1 MKAAI
6 LSVGTELLFGEIL
19 NTNTKYLSQQLND
32 LGIDILYHYT
42 VGDNPKRLSETIKDA
57 LKNCDLILTTGGLG
71 PTQDDMTK
79 EIVAEVLHDELC
91 LDKAILKAL
100 EAQFKR
106 RNWNMT
112 ENNRKQAYF
121 PSRAVIFE
129 NHFGTAPG
137 FALTEGKKIVIC
149 MPGPPKEMQPMFLN
163 QVKPYLNKDRNG
175 FLSYQMLRLFGI
187 GESSLETALLE
198 LIDRQTDPTLATYA
212 KQGEV
217 KLRIASKRETE
228 EEAEAAVKEMVE
240 RVKEIVGD
248 YIYSENGEELY
259 EVVGKLLLK
268 KNITLSCAESCTGG
282 LFAETITN
290 MAGISEVFDRGIV
303 TYSNRAK
310 IEELGVKEVT
320 LERFGA
326 VSEQTAI
333 EMAEGLQK
341 ISGSELCIAVTGIAG
356 PTGATEDKPVGLI
369 YLCVRYGE
377 KTICKELRT
386 GNSDRIWNRNY
397 ALLHML
403 FLIYKTI
410 L

>member
-19 NTNTKYLSQQLND
+19 NTNSKYLSQQLND

-42 VGDNPKRLSETIKDA
+42 VGDNPTRLSETIKDA

-91 LDKAILKAL
+91 LDETILKAM
-100 EAQFKR
+100 EAQFES

-121 PSRAVIFE
+121 PSRAVIFK

-137 FALTEGKKIVIC
+137 FALAEGEKTVIC

-290 MAGISEVFDRGIV
+290 IAGISEVFDRGIV

-310 IEELGVKEVT
+310 IEELGVKELT
-320 LERFGA
+320 LEQFGA

-341 ISGSELCIAVTGIAG
+341 ITGSELCISVTGIAG
-356 PTGATEDKPVGLI
+356 PTGATEDKPAGLI
-369 YLCVRYGE
+369 YICARYGE

-386 GNSDRIWNRNY
+386 GNSDRTWNRNY

-410 L
+410 S